1 MGMGTRIFLVDDH
14 DTVRRLPLSRFERL
28 RRADPEDSLPEF
40 AGKRLRFALAVL
52 ELADRRP
59 VEVIRI
65 EYFLLS
71 FDSKGYLDRSEREK
85 QMKLGASMVAPHDDQ
100 TTSGS
105 VIDARHHFAQK
116 KFADRYT
123 WTPTPEIETA
133 IFDAIFGKRP
143 A

>member
-1 MGMGTRIFLVDDH
+1 MGTGTRIFLVDDN
-14 DTVRRLPLSRFERL
+14 DTVRCLPLSRFERL
-28 RRADPEDSLPEF
+28 RRADAEDSLPEF
-40 AGKRLRFALAVL
+40 AGKRVRFALAVL
-52 ELADRRP
+52 KLAGRRP
-59 VEVIRI
+59 VEVIRL

-71 FDSKGYLDRSEREK
+71 FDSKGYLDRSERDEQK
-85 QMKLGASMVAPHDDQ
+85 KLGANMVAPYGDQ
-100 TTSGS
+100 TTGGS
-105 VIDARHHFAQK
+105 VIDAKHQFAKK

>member
-1 MGMGTRIFLVDDH
+1 MGTGIRIFLVDEN
-14 DTVRRLPLSRFERL
+14 DTVRRFPLSRFERL

-40 AGKRLRFALAVL
+40 AGKRVRFALAVL

-59 VEVIRI
+59 VEVIRL

-71 FDSKGYLDRSEREK
+71 FDSKGYMDRRERQK
-85 QMKLGASMVAPHDDQ
+85 QKELGANMVAPYSDQ
-100 TTSGS
+100 TTEGS
-105 VIDARHHFAQK
+105 VVDAKHRFAKK

-133 IFDAIFGKRP
+133 IFDAIFVKRP